1 MTPAALLVAW
11 VARGI
16 AFRADGDSLRFA
28 PADRLSAEDL
38 ALLRSHKAQ
47 LLDLL
52 TNAVA
57 PADWRFCWRDLAEP
71 GRPGYVAN
79 AARWADIFPNV
90 PTGARWLSID
100 GGASWH
106 PLLTDPDAT
115 LSSSTGRHHLGPVAS
130 AGFDPQFT
138 LTDKRSRP

>member
-1 MTPAALLVAW
+1 MTPAALLIAW
-11 VARGI
+11 AARGI

-28 PADRLSAEDL
+28 PADRLSSEDL

-57 PADWRFCWRDLAEP
+57 PADWRFCWRNFAER

-79 AARWADIFPNV
+79 AALWVDVFPNV
-90 PTGARWLSID
+90 PTGARWLSTD
-100 GGASWH
+100 GGANWH
-106 PLLTDPDAT
+106 ALLADPDAT
-115 LSSSTGRHHLGPVAS
+115 LPDSADRQHSGRLAPARLDPQSSSS
-130 AGFDPQFT
+130 
-138 LTDKRSRP
+138 DKRSRP